1 MASHGIETYYLGPTN
16 DPSLTRLA
24 AAENLESGYS
34 IADLRKLLDR
44 VYADV
49 RRDESHQLASAMQ
62 RQLFA
67 GLRSVDPGLENWG
80 VKRAPFIVLTATEMP
95 AILAEVGCLSN
106 EAEAQ
111 MLRSPAYRQH
121 IAQALF
127 NGIQSYAS
135 ENVAPQ
141 KKGI

>member
-1 MASHGIETYYLGPTN
+1 MESTATTAASETENIG
-16 DPSLTRLA
+16 TRLRNA
-24 AAENLESGYS
+24 AIGALF
-34 IADLRKLLDR
+34 AVVLLIPKILH
-44 VYADV
+44 V
-49 RRDESHQLASAMQ
+49 RRDESHQLASSVQ
-62 RQLFA
+62 RQLFTA
-67 GLRSVDPGLENWG
+67 LRGVDPGLENWG

-111 MLRSPAYRQH
+111 MLRSAPYRQQ